1 MAKTLIP
8 KGMLSVFHIRCIML
22 ILDNLKIEGSYMWFL
37 IISVGLIFISE
48 FWIKSRKPNIA
59 KDDKKMRFIR
69 AILLAIT
76 SPLLAIGLLSL
87 RGDNI
92 GENVWFIVLLT
103 TAFTGIAIKKAV
115 GLRNNA

>member
-1 MAKTLIP
+1 
-8 KGMLSVFHIRCIML
+8 
-22 ILDNLKIEGSYMWFL
+22 
-37 IISVGLIFISE
+37 
-48 FWIKSRKPNIA
+48 
-59 KDDKKMRFIR
+59 MRFIR

-103 TAFTGIAIKKAV
+103 TAFTSIAIKKAV